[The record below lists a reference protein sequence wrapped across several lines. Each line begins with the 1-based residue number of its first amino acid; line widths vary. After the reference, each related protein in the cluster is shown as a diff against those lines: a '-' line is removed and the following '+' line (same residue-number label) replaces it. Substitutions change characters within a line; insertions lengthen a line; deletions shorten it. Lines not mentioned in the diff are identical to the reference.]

1 MLIWSLRESRIES
14 LPPEW
19 PGCFTELRVAG
30 QADVSENVVIRLAQ
44 AAEVGRS
51 AARFHAEIC
60 STFAQNPLEGGGLLL
75 PKNPIQIGHANDLR
89 PATLAADFTH
99 CGSAV
104 QVAQHHATGSEFGHR
119 ELRYD
124 FRVWEF
130 GYV

>member
-1 MLIWSLRESRIES
+1 
-14 LPPEW
+14 
-19 PGCFTELRVAG
+19 
-30 QADVSENVVIRLAQ
+30 
-44 AAEVGRS
+44 VGRS

-60 STFAQNPLEGGGLLL
+60 SIFAQNRLGGDGLLL
-75 PKNPIQIGHANDLR
+75 PKNPIQIGHANDL
-89 PATLAADFTH
+89 PPVTAADFTR

-124 FRVWEF
+124 FRLWEF